1 MTKEEAVSWLRR
13 YRRGVK
19 LNPFTIRT
27 PWYKADY
34 IRERYVYE
42 RMLIL
47 ELIERIK
54 NSNKRP
60 EEVIHGLYWDVDM
73 FMLDSDNPR
82 THKFLRIIE
91 RCLGDIL
98 EELDAYKKRQCT
110 YTTGEDLAESYL
122 KGENE
127 NG

>member
-13 YRRGVK
+13 YRRDVK

-27 PWYKADY
+27 PWYKKDY

-54 NSNKRP
+54 KSDKRP

-98 EELDAYKKRQCT
+98 EELDAYKKRQRT
-110 YTTGEDLAESYL
+110 YTTGEDLAELYL

-127 NG
+127 SV

>member
-1 MTKEEAVSWLRR
+1 
-13 YRRGVK
+13 
-19 LNPFTIRT
+19 
-27 PWYKADY
+27 
-34 IRERYVYE
+34 
-42 RMLIL
+42 MLIL

-54 NSNKRP
+54 KSDKRP

-98 EELDAYKKRQCT
+98 EELDAYKKRQRT
-110 YTTGEDLAESYL
+110 YTTGEDLAELYL

-127 NG
+127 SV